1 MKKLILLI
9 PFLLFATK
17 EAIIDVKGMTC
28 PLCTTAVKRSL
39 KMTPGVKNAKVFLNT
54 HTAYVIF
61 DEKKV
66 NTEKLI
72 QAIRNVGYDGK
83 IIKIKEVK

>member
-1 MKKLILLI
+1 MKKFILLI

-39 KMTPGVKNAKVFLNT
+39 KMTPGVLKAKVILNT

-66 NTEKLI
+66 SKEKLL
-72 QAIRNVGYDGK
+72 QAIKNVGYSGK
-83 IIKIKEVK
+83 IIKIKKVK